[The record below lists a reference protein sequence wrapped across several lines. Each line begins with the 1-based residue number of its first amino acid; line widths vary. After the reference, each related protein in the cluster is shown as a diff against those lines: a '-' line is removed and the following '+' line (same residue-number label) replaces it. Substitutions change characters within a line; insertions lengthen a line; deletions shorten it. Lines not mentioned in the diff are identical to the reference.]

1 MNPRSPQLLTRRRR
15 VTVILTAG
23 AAAAATALYLL
34 VLAGTSGE
42 DRPLREH
49 CTAAVNDS
57 SWQLTP
63 EQTANAATI
72 AAVAVTRGLPP
83 RAASIALAT
92 AVQES
97 GLRNIDY
104 GDEAGPDS
112 RGLFQQRP
120 SQGWG
125 TEEQIMDPVYAAN
138 AFYDVLVKVP
148 GYQELPIT
156 AAAQTVQ
163 RSAYPDAYADHEPEG
178 RAFAS
183 ALTGQSPAALTCVLN
198 PATSAGNAESV
209 LAALSTL
216 YGTQQAVV
224 LGDVL
229 LVGAS
234 GEYGWSLAHWAVA
247 NARALGINEVS
258 YDSRTWSRGTGEWA
272 GSDASAS
279 QVAVHVAPV
288 GAG

>member
-1 MNPRSPQLLTRRRR
+1 MNARSHPMPARRQR
-15 VTVILTAG
+15 VTVLLVAG
-23 AAAAATALYLL
+23 AAAAAAALYLL
-34 VLAGTSGE
+34 ILAGTSGE
-42 DRPLREH
+42 ERPLRES
-49 CTAAVNDS
+49 CTATVNES

-63 EQTANAATI
+63 EQAANAATI
-72 AAVAVTRGLPP
+72 TAVAVARGLPP

-104 GDEAGPDS
+104 GDDAGPDS

-125 TEEQIMDPVYAAN
+125 AQEQIMDPVYAAN
-138 AFYDVLVKVP
+138 AFYNALVRVE

-156 AAAQTVQ
+156 VAAQTVQ

-198 PATSAGNAESV
+198 PAETAGNPETV
-209 LAALSTL
+209 LAAMTTL

-224 LGDVL
+224 LGEVL

-258 YDSRTWSRGTGEWA
+258 YDSRTWSRGSGEWT
-272 GSDASAS
+272 GSDASDS
-279 QVAVHVAPV
+279 QIAIHVAPV